1 MRPFSM
7 GIATIFEQR
16 NIAYLYFLTLFS
28 RIVDVFSNIT
38 FPSCDIVV
46 LGDSM
51 IDYIRRSEF
60 GLLDV
65 AKDQVIQ
72 IYDEPITRFLERL
85 AHQKLSTLSGIIE
98 GTKRALKIKSK
109 PPLYFGVSLLL
120 MQIQSIRSE
129 TAYLINYFAVA
140 RTVQLPGNEV
150 LIYYKSGHVTK
161 YRGYGTFLRQWE
173 SANRILR
180 YLEELERI

>member
-1 MRPFSM
+1 
-7 GIATIFEQR
+7 
-16 NIAYLYFLTLFS
+16 
-28 RIVDVFSNIT
+28 
-38 FPSCDIVV
+38 
-46 LGDSM
+46 M

-65 AKDQVIQ
+65 AKNQFVQ
-72 IYDEPITRFLERL
+72 IYDEPLTRFLERL
-85 AHQKLSTLSGIIE
+85 ANLRLSTLSGIIQ
-98 GTKRALKIKSK
+98 GTKRALSINSK
-109 PPLYFGVSLLL
+109 PPLFFCDSLLL

-140 RTVQLPGNEV
+140 RYVQLPCNEV

-173 SANRILR
+173 SANGILR